1 MKMAF
6 MQEGGLQD
14 EGGTVDK
21 ESGND
26 VPSGS
31 LKKEVRDD
39 IPAMLSE
46 GEFVFPADVVRYI
59 GLSKLMELRQEAKMG
74 LKVMEEMGQM
84 GNSEEATLPDNF
96 GIPDIEIIEDD
107 DEELDGMD
115 DDDDENDM
123 DNMTESG
130 KMMVMEKRAQG
141 GVIYA
146 QQGTDVPQQ
155 TDFEQMM
162 GYEAGQGSNP
172 YARKGPFI
180 YENDKGETAMVYHD
194 YMNRPMDVPSGYKI
208 REDQGEDTPAPSPDP
223 TPDDGESVRDTSNRD
238 ARRAAKADARKL
250 AVDDAMQTSAERVG
264 MTLGEYEK
272 LTLSQRI
279 KLIPQEIKVMTG
291 SDVSSEV
298 VEDVINNPNKST
310 DNPAVSFIK
319 TVIGGILKTV
329 GIDINKTSDNIAGA
343 IKENGNATKPL
354 SRPMLNGKNVSIAN
368 DVPDELSD
376 SPQFNNVS
384 STSTFDANKPDELI
398 DSPQFNNVSTTK
410 PIRNTRPD
418 ALDITTPRNR
428 YDDVSAADPMPDA
441 FEPYKP
447 IPQGEGSVDM
457 KGQLSQNKTDPFDM
471 ATKNTV
477 TDTRANDAAL
487 ATQTNNMLGAAQAT
501 TSPFGSDPTFASSV
515 ILPKVEPVSTP
526 SFVQGMTDADRVAGT
541 TPERK
546 GQIFDSVPTMF
557 DLSGYKERQAQRQAD
572 FDAQVDQINEGLK
585 ILEGTTLS
593 SGDKKKTNTRKLKID
608 AKQGTGAF
616 ADKQRKDKDRDK
628 RRKKQ
633 DAKKAADKRVKDYKE
648 GKQTFRGRG
657 GRAQGGL
664 MKKDYP

>member
-1 MKMAF
+1 
-6 MQEGGLQD
+6 MQ
-14 EGGTVDK
+14 
-21 ESGND
+21 
-26 VPSGS
+26 
-31 LKKEVRDD
+31 
-39 IPAMLSE
+39 M
-46 GEFVFPADVVRYI
+46 
-59 GLSKLMELRQEAKMG
+59 RQEAKMG
-74 LKVMEEMGQM
+74 LQMMEKMGQM
-84 GNSEEATLPDNF
+84 GNSEEAE
-96 GIPDIEIIEDD
+96 IPDDLPFGVTDIVVM
-107 DEELDGMD
+107 GSD
-115 DDDDENDM
+115 DDDDEKEM
-123 DNMTESG
+123 
-130 KMMVMEKRAQG
+130 AQG

-250 AVDDAMQTSAERVG
+250 AVADAMQTSAERVG

-279 KLIPQEIKVMTG
+279 KLVPQEIKVMTG

-329 GIDINKTSDNIAGA
+329 GIDIDKTSDNIAGA
-343 IKENGNATKPL
+343 IKENSNVTKPL
-354 SRPMLNGKNVSIAN
+354 SRAMLNGKNVSIAN

-398 DSPQFNNVSTTK
+398 DSPQFNSASTTK
-410 PIRNTRPD
+410 PNLNARPDYLDIVTPKPTTKRILDSRPD
-418 ALDITTPRNR
+418 ALNNR

-487 ATQTNNMLGAAQAT
+487 ATQTNNMLGAAQVT

-515 ILPKVEPVSTP
+515 IPPKVEPVSTP